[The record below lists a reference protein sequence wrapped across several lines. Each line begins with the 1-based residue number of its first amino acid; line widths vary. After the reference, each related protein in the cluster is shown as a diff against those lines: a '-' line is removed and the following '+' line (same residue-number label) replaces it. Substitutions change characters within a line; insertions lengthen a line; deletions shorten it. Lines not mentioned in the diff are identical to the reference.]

1 MQEMT
6 KIRDIA
12 ETFNELVLK
21 DTGLVI
27 HEDDA
32 KAAAREEN
40 RELAKAI
47 RARKCYPVIT
57 AVLYYGIKP
66 HWKKHRYCLER
77 PDAMLK
83 YVAEHEERGDV
94 QMLDI
99 WGAVRKGGLEDGRIE
114 GRAEERVKGFLKTL
128 EFLKGNGV
136 SLELLEKFKAMYP
149 DIKPE
154 N

>member
-32 KAAAREEN
+32 KAATREGN

-57 AVLYYGIKP
+57 AVLCCGIKP
-66 HWKKHRYCLER
+66 RWKKHMPRE
-77 PDAMLK
+77 A
-83 YVAEHEERGDV
+83 
-94 QMLDI
+94 
-99 WGAVRKGGLEDGRIE
+99 
-114 GRAEERVKGFLKTL
+114 
-128 EFLKGNGV
+128 
-136 SLELLEKFKAMYP
+136 
-149 DIKPE
+149 
-154 N
+154 